1 MKCSYCG
8 SEMTKG
14 TGLLFVKR
22 DGTLIYLCSNKC
34 RKNLEM
40 GRKPEKRKWTNKKIK
55 TVKKEKK

>member
-1 MKCSYCG
+1 
-8 SEMTKG
+8 MTKG

-34 RKNLEM
+34 RKNFEM